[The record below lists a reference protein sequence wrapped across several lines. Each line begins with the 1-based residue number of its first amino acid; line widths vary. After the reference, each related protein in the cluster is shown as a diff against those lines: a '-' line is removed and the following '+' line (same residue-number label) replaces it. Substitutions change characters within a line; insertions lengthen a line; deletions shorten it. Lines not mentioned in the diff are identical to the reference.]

1 MQSFFAAVAAFW
13 GRLSRPGA
21 TAIGDPGAPAEP
33 PATPAPGGV
42 VVAATSQL
50 EAAATLEAA
59 SGRTEPAGSESP
71 EPSISGAS
79 PSGSSSQITTEG
91 RRRSRKGAAAA
102 ADRLCPWCSAAVRAS
117 DAVCPS
123 CGATLDGAAADRMA
137 IPGLTEVPPA
147 LRRYAENAKSGKKR
161 QSLLKMILSDEPIPP
176 AIDAPLPSDE
186 DALRPPS
193 AALRAEMA
201 RLDLDIAASVAPRP
215 VDDASPVAPAGPAE
229 QEDSAPRPAAP
240 EPSGGDQRT

>member
-13 GRLSRPGA
+13 GRRSKPGA

-33 PATPAPGGV
+33 PASPPPG
-42 VVAATSQL
+42 ATVD
-50 EAAATLEAA
+50 AA
-59 SGRTEPAGSESP
+59 SGPTAPAGPESP
-71 EPSISGAS
+71 EPSVSGA
-79 PSGSSSQITTEG
+79 G
-91 RRRSRKGAAAA
+91 RGRARKRPAAA
-102 ADRLCPWCSAAVRAS
+102 ADRVCPWCSAAVRAS
-117 DAVCPS
+117 DAVCPK
-123 CGATLDGAAADRMA
+123 CGATLDGAAADDMA

-193 AALRAEMA
+193 AAVKAEMA
-201 RLDLDIAASVAPRP
+201 RLDLDIAAGAPRP
-215 VDDASPVAPAGPAE
+215 VDDAAPVAPAGPA
-229 QEDSAPRPAAP
+229 
-240 EPSGGDQRT
+240 GGDQRT